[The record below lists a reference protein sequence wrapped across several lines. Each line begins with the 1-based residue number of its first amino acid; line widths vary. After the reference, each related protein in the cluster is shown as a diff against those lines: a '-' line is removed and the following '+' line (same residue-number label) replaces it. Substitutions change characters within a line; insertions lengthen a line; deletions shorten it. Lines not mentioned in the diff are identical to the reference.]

1 MERSASAEEFI
12 SKHPQWEEL
21 LTALRRTLLSTGL
34 EETIKWGVPV
44 YTLGGK
50 NVVGLTAFKKYSALW
65 FFQGALLRDE
75 AGLLVNAQEG
85 KTRAQRQWR
94 FDSPGDFDEEQ
105 VLVYLREAIENQRQ
119 GKTVKP
125 APRKAVSIP
134 EELNLAFR
142 ENPDLEQR
150 FGALAPYKQREYA
163 EYISQARREDTR
175 RRRLEKIIPMIGAGK
190 GLNDRYR

>member
-44 YTLGGK
+44 YTLAGK
-50 NVVGLTAFKKYSALW
+50 NIVGLTAFKKYSALW

-75 AGLLVNAQEG
+75 AGVLVNAQEG

-94 FDSPGDFDEEQ
+94 FETLDEFNEKQ
-105 VLVYLREAIENQRQ
+105 VLAYLNEAIENQRR

-125 APRKAVSIP
+125 APRKAFSIP
-134 EELNLAFR
+134 EELNRAFR
-142 ENPDLEQR
+142 ENPDLEQQ

-175 RRRLEKIIPMIGAGK
+175 QRRLEKIIPMIGAGK